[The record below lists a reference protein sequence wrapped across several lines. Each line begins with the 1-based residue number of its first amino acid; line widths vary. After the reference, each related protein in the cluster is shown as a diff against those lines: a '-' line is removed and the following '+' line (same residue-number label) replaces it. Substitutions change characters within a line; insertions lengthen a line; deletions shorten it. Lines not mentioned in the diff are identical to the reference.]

1 MREEAGKQLHLR
13 TGELSCMSN
22 TTDTINELSFTDE
35 EIKECLRR
43 KGLLS
48 IELEFTRKCNLR
60 CLYCYSNAGEPAEN
74 ELSIDELKSVVF
86 QAKNLGA
93 RKIVLLGGGEPLLYE
108 GLEEIVNYISSLGLQ
123 QIVFTNGV
131 LIDEEI
137 ARFLFKNRV
146 SVVIKQNSFKTEIQD
161 MLADVKGTFKHIQ
174 RGISI
179 LMATGYPH
187 KEISLGIQTIICKQ
201 NIDELPSMWTWARE
215 RGIIPY
221 FEVLTYQGRAK
232 KNGSLYISPSETKN
246 IFERLEMIDNTFG
259 VQWKS
264 HPKIAA
270 FSCKRHLYSCLINS
284 QGYIQACTGV
294 DMPIGN
300 IREKPLKEILERSDV
315 ITNLRDIYDKIDG
328 DCKTC
333 EHNNSCY
340 GCRGNAY
347 QITGNYLASD
357 PKCWS
362 CKKESNES
370 FAHICQR

>member
-1 MREEAGKQLHLR
+1 
-13 TGELSCMSN
+13 MSN

-35 EIKECLRR
+35 EIRECLAK

-48 IELEFTRKCNLR
+48 IELEFTKKCNLR

-74 ELSIDELKSVVF
+74 ELSIDELKSVIS

-93 RKIVLLGGGEPLLYE
+93 KKIVLLGGGEPLLYK
-108 GLEEIVNYISSLGLQ
+108 GLEEIVKYINSLGLQ
-123 QIVFTNGV
+123 QILFTNGI
-131 LIDEEI
+131 LINKKI
-137 ARFLFKNRV
+137 AQFLFKNRV
-146 SVVIKQNSFKTEIQD
+146 SLVVKRNSFKPEIQD
-161 MLADVKGTFKHIQ
+161 MLADIKGTFKNIHE
-174 RGISI
+174 GINI
-179 LMATGYPH
+179 LMAAGYPQ
-187 KEISLGIQTIICKQ
+187 KNVSLGIQTIICKQ
-201 NIDELPSMWTWARE
+201 NIDELPLMWTWARE

-221 FEVLTYQGRAK
+221 FEVLTSQGRAK
-232 KNGSLYISPSETKN
+232 VNRELYVSPSEIKDA
-246 IFERLEMIDNTFG
+246 FERLEMIDNTFG
-259 VQWKS
+259 ITWKA

-300 IREKPLKEILERSDV
+300 IREKPLKEILKNSDV
-315 ITNLRDIYDKIDG
+315 IMNLRDIYEKIG
-328 DCKTC
+328 GHCKTC

-340 GCRGNAY
+340 GCRGDAY

-362 CKKESNES
+362 CKKEPKEPNEN
-370 FAHICQR
+370 FAYICQQ

>member
-1 MREEAGKQLHLR
+1 MGVGKQLYLR
-13 TGELSCMSN
+13 TGELNCMSN

-35 EIKECLRR
+35 EIMECLAK

-48 IELEFTRKCNLR
+48 IELEFTKKCNLR
-60 CLYCYSNAGEPAEN
+60 CLYCYSNAGEPAKD

-93 RKIVLLGGGEPLLYE
+93 KKIVLLGGGEPLLYK
-108 GLEEIVNYISSLGLQ
+108 GLEEIVDYINSLGLQ
-123 QIVFTNGV
+123 QILFTNGV
-131 LIDEEI
+131 LIDEKI
-137 ARFLFKNRV
+137 AGFLFKNKV
-146 SVVIKQNSFKTEIQD
+146 SVVIKRNSFNPEVQD
-161 MLADVKGTFKHIQ
+161 MLADMKGTFKHIQ
-174 RGISI
+174 KGITI
-179 LMATGYPH
+179 LMETGYPQ

-201 NIDELPSMWTWARE
+201 NIDEIPSMWIWARE

-232 KNGSLYISPSETKN
+232 ENRELSVSPSEIKDV
-246 IFERLEMIDNTFG
+246 FERLEMIDNTFG
-259 VQWKS
+259 IPWKS

-300 IREKPLKEILERSDV
+300 IREKSLKEILKNSEV
-315 ITNLRDIYDKIDG
+315 ITNLRDIYEKIDG
-328 DCKTC
+328 YCKTC
-333 EHNNSCY
+333 EHNTSCY

-362 CKKESNES
+362 CKKESNEN